1 MTTTVSVKKLF
12 DYGAHLGHQT
22 KRWNPKIIPF
32 LYGSREGV
40 HIFDLEKTREALE
53 AALEEIKNQV
63 ASSKTVL
70 IVGTKRQVSDIVEAT
85 GHKTNMPYVNK
96 RWLGGTLTNFEQIQK
111 SLKKLA
117 DMKVGVDKGE
127 YKNLTKW
134 ERLQVDRKI
143 EKMEEVFGGITSLTQ
158 LPDLMIV
165 VDTKREQAALLE
177 AKRAGVPV
185 IGIIDTNSDPG
196 QVDWPIPMNDDS
208 TKALEYVF
216 ELITQSLTPQKAKK
230 AVKSLKKASKTK
242 K

>member
-1 MTTTVSVKKLF
+1 MTVTVSIKKLF

-22 KRWNPKIIPF
+22 KRWNPKITPF

-40 HIFDLEKTREALE
+40 HIFDLEKTQKALE
-53 AALEEIKNQV
+53 AALDEIKSQV
-63 ASSKTVL
+63 ASGKTVL
-70 IVGTKRQVSDIVEAT
+70 IVGTKRQVSDIVEET
-85 GHKTNMPYVNK
+85 GRKTNMPYVNR
-96 RWLGGTLTNFEQIQK
+96 RWVGGTLTNFEQIQK

-117 DMKVGVDKGE
+117 DMKASVDKGE
-127 YKNLTKW
+127 YKDLTKW

-143 EKMEEVFGGITSLTQ
+143 EKMEEVFGGITTLPR
-158 LPDLMIV
+158 LPDLMVI
-165 VDTKREQAALLE
+165 VDTKREQAALRE
-177 AKRAGVPV
+177 AKKTGVPV
-185 IGIIDTNSDPG
+185 VGIIDTNSDPS

-208 TKALEYVF
+208 TKALEYLF